1 MKKYF
6 FLNNILKMKC
16 ILNIKCRN
24 ENNIKKYTI
33 EAMNNKCE
41 GIVIKEM
48 NSLYYCEKRSSIS
61 INL

>member
-1 MKKYF
+1 
-6 FLNNILKMKC
+6 MKC
-16 ILNIKCRN
+16 ILNIKYRN

-48 NSLYYCEKRSSIS
+48 NSLYYCEKRSSIYK
-61 INL
+61 IL